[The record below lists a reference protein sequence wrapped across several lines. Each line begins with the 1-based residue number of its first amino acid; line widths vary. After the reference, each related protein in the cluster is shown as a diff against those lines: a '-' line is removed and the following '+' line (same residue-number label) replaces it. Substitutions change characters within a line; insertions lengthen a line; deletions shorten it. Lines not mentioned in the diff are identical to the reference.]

1 MFKLED
7 VYVEEVLKRSIINI
21 YEWKHNKKLLVSIFI
36 VD

>member
-21 YEWKHNKKLLVSIFI
+21 YEWKHYKKFVSIFI